1 MWSSL
6 GQELQHMRLKK
17 GGNMFSLF
25 RKPLLAICISLYLL
39 CIMTSPSL
47 AGMIGSVSST
57 QQVTSQESRDSEI
70 GKIQR
75 ALETKIVKSKL
86 EAYGLTPDEITAKL
100 QGMTD
105 EQIHMFAQA
114 SNDILAGGDG
124 LGVVIAILLII
135 LIVIVILQLTGHSVI
150 IK

>member
-1 MWSSL
+1 ML
-6 GQELQHMRLKK
+6 
-17 GGNMFSLF
+17 SLF

-47 AGMIGSVSST
+47 AGMIGAVSST

-70 GKIQR
+70 SKIQR
-75 ALETKIVKSKL
+75 ALETQIVKSKL

-105 EQIHMFAQA
+105 DQIHMLAQA
-114 SNDILAGGDG
+114 SNDVLAGGDG

-150 IK
+150 IKYSILPLDKTKMRRRK